1 MPSPSTAEMIRLDQ
15 VSLSLPSRAGSVEIL
30 NEMSLSINAG
40 ETVAMLGPSG
50 AGKTTAMMV
59 MAGLETISGG
69 SIHVAGHDLSRED
82 EDRLARIRR
91 DHIGIV
97 FQAFRLIPSMTA
109 LENVAV
115 PLELKADPSAMDLA
129 AEALREVGL
138 GHRLDHFPDQLSGG
152 EQQRVAI
159 ARAIVTR
166 PQILLADE
174 PTGNLDQTTGGEIIG
189 LLLDV
194 VKRHQTALVLITH
207 DEHLAKQCS
216 RIIRIADGRIA
227 SDSVTKPKPART
239 KAARTKAASTKA
251 TPKKATKKKASK
263 KKVGK

>member
-30 NEMSLSINAG
+30 NELSLSIRAG

-59 MAGLETISGG
+59 MAGLEAVSKGEVR
-69 SIHVAGHDLSRED
+69 VAGHDLTRQD

-109 LENVAV
+109 LENVAI
-115 PLELKADPSAMDLA
+115 PLELNGDLNAMDLA
-129 AEALREVGL
+129 ATALKEVGL
-138 GHRLDHFPDQLSGG
+138 DHRLDHFPDQLSGG

-174 PTGNLDQTTGGEIIG
+174 PTGNLDQTTGGEIIE
-189 LLLDV
+189 LLLAT
-194 VKRHQTALVLITH
+194 VKKHNTSLVLITH
-207 DEHLAKQCS
+207 DENLAARCG
-216 RIIRIADGRIA
+216 RIIRIADGKIA
-227 SDSVTKPKPART
+227 SDSGDTA
-239 KAARTKAASTKA
+239 KAAR
-251 TPKKATKKKASK
+251 
-263 KKVGK
+263 

>member
-30 NEMSLSINAG
+30 NELSLSIRAG

-59 MAGLETISGG
+59 MAGLEAVSKGEVR
-69 SIHVAGHDLSRED
+69 VAGHDLTRQD

-109 LENVAV
+109 LENVAI
-115 PLELKADPSAMDLA
+115 PLELNGDLNAMDLA
-129 AEALREVGL
+129 ATALKEVGL
-138 GHRLDHFPDQLSGG
+138 DHRMDHFPDQLSGG

-174 PTGNLDQTTGGEIIG
+174 PTGNLDQTTGGEIIE
-189 LLLDV
+189 LLLAT
-194 VKRHQTALVLITH
+194 VKKHNTSLVLITH
-207 DEHLAKQCS
+207 DENLAARCG
-216 RIIRIADGRIA
+216 RIIRIADGKIA
-227 SDSVTKPKPART
+227 SDSGDTA
-239 KAARTKAASTKA
+239 KAAR
-251 TPKKATKKKASK
+251 
-263 KKVGK
+263 